1 MISNTVKDAGMEHM
15 MGVVNGM
22 SASFAS
28 GARAVGPTLAG
39 WLFNV
44 GEEKGVSVFVWWVT
58 AVVACVGAVESFWM
72 KEGAV
77 DDDGD
82 DAGSVTVV
90 GEGDD
95 RDGGVFS
102 EDEEEERRGFKMER
116 MKKYEERVMQEEIML
131 RGEVEGQTEGGLG
144 GAPIGLG
151 STVLAVAGHMAD
163 ARDVKT
169 D

>member
-1 MISNTVKDAGMEHM
+1 M

-44 GEEKGVSVFVWWVT
+44 GEERGVSVFVWWVT
-58 AVVACVGAVESFWM
+58 AFVAFGGGVESFWM
-72 KEGAV
+72 REGGGEGG
-77 DDDGD
+77 GD
-82 DAGSVTVV
+82 EEDEDEAGSVTVV
-90 GEGDD
+90 GEE
-95 RDGGVFS
+95 DGTFSS
-102 EDEEEERRGFKMER
+102 EDESGFDMKRARKHEES
-116 MKKYEERVMQEEIML
+116 VLLQEEVML

-144 GAPIGLG
+144 GAPVGLG
-151 STVLAVAGHMAD
+151 STVLAAAGQIAGL
-163 ARDVKT
+163 RGVRT